1 MSEATE
7 RVQEEANS
15 VISTGAISL
24 AWHERR
30 THKKWFLSATGLNEL
45 IQLVERVGEV
55 TAFIFAGETKKA
67 AIVWKFMLIFLMK
80 TKPDILRLLS
90 CLCVS
95 AVISGVD
102 ILDWGRALSSLSLSC
117 YLSLYVNTARL
128 FTHGLRL
135 FLTQNYPVSIRWYIC
150 CPFSSLRG
158 YNLLTETWSRDPSC
172 WKNVGLD
179 TRPNRGKISAYDTYP
194 FYIFRLLSCFCVK
207 RQTKE
212 V

>member
-1 MSEATE
+1 MSEAAE

-102 ILDWGRALSSLSLSC
+102 ILDWGRTLSSLSLSLSHSVC
-117 YLSLYVNTARL
+117 QYSKTFHPWAKIILNPELPCVYNVIYLLPFFLFERIQSPYRNLVQGSL
-128 FTHGLRL
+128 
-135 FLTQNYPVSIRWYIC
+135 
-150 CPFSSLRG
+150 
-158 YNLLTETWSRDPSC
+158 LLKKCWIGHKTE
-172 WKNVGLD
+172 
-179 TRPNRGKISAYDTYP
+179 
-194 FYIFRLLSCFCVK
+194 
-207 RQTKE
+207 
-212 V
+212 